1 MDVAVRACEVEASRD
16 GVWPELDGNAASEM
30 LRRLYQSDT
39 VQAIASV
46 AVTTPEGLR
55 PAGVPEAPEVRLDD
69 TAFCGDEAKAVAY
82 RNQVICVAR
91 GTVTLPVLV
100 HEVAHSLLWV
110 SPTDDMVQALYRDQ
124 QARCP
129 QIVEHDPTWMAV
141 NISLLAACG
150 EVDVAARAE
159 ALWTRFATAPDY
171 SQIPAPAIPR
181 PSPRR
186 WRLTDRWLAEA
197 GMAMRG
203 EMEAERAAAGLHL
216 G

>member
-1 MDVAVRACEVEASRD
+1 
-16 GVWPELDGNAASEM
+16 
-30 LRRLYQSDT
+30 
-39 VQAIASV
+39 
-46 AVTTPEGLR
+46 
-55 PAGVPEAPEVRLDD
+55 
-69 TAFCGDEAKAVAY
+69 
-82 RNQVICVAR
+82 
-91 GTVTLPVLV
+91 
-100 HEVAHSLLWV
+100 
-110 SPTDDMVQALYRDQ
+110 
-124 QARCP
+124 
-129 QIVEHDPTWMAV
+129 
-141 NISLLAACG
+141 
-150 EVDVAARAE
+150 VDVAARAE